1 MVALNI
7 RSPQGTGDW
16 HSAATFASALPE
28 HIFIYGDNQP
38 YNTNKLLGAKGI
50 IDGTNRLNG
59 MGIFPENSPVFI
71 ADHPRACFDLLYTVV
86 LQKGAINSV
95 ILDDWFPAPEDKRA
109 VYALIQA
116 AEPYLNHQQKE
127 RLATWKQK
135 NPINCQ
141 RQTQNFSSDEP
152 EIEL

>member
-1 MVALNI
+1 M
-7 RSPQGTGDW
+7 
-16 HSAATFASALPE
+16 
-28 HIFIYGDNQP
+28 
-38 YNTNKLLGAKGI
+38 
-50 IDGTNRLNG
+50 
-59 MGIFPENSPVFI
+59 
-71 ADHPRACFDLLYTVV
+71 
-86 LQKGAINSV
+86 